1 MALTIDGIS
10 KRFGDFPAVQDIS
23 FTVQPGRIFGFLGTN
38 GAGKTTT
45 MRMILDIIRP
55 DAGSIAWNGTPTRD
69 VPRHDF
75 GYLPEERGLYP
86 KMPVDDQLLFLAQ
99 LYGAK
104 KEKVLAD
111 LDTWLARLDI
121 TQNKH
126 KTVDQLSKGNQQKI
140 QFLAAILHDPQ
151 ILILDEPFS
160 GLDPVNAQQM
170 KDAFIAMRDQGK
182 TVIFSTHQLDDAQEL
197 CHDVSIIHRGRL
209 VIAGTVDEVR
219 RSMGQQV
226 VRFAVAGDSRI
237 AWLESVP
244 QVSVAR
250 RREDYVELNVP
261 SEDVARQVLAE
272 AVRRG
277 APVTRFE
284 ISYPS
289 LNDVFLASVS
299 DWQPDDRPQ
308 PGPTDAVS
316 EAVAVAV

>member
-1 MALTIDGIS
+1 MALAIDGIS
-10 KRFGDFPAVQDIS
+10 KNFGDVPAVQDIS

-55 DAGSIAWNGTPTRD
+55 DSGSITWNGTPTRD
-69 VPRHDF
+69 VPRRDF

-99 LYGAK
+99 LYGATK
-104 KEKVLAD
+104 AKAAAD
-111 LDTWLARLDI
+111 LDTWLQRLAI
-121 TQNKH
+121 TENKH
-126 KTVDQLSKGNQQKI
+126 KRVEELSKGNQQKI

-170 KDAFIAMRDQGK
+170 KDAFLTMRDQGK

-209 VIAGTVDEVR
+209 VIAGSVDEVR

-226 VRFAVAGDSRI
+226 VRLAIAGDPRI
-237 AWLESVP
+237 DWAESVP
-244 QVSVAR
+244 EVSVAR

-261 SEDVARQVLAE
+261 SEDVARTVLAE
-272 AVRRG
+272 AVRRD

-289 LNDVFLASVS
+289 LNDVFLAAVKGMPQ
-299 DWQPDDRPQ
+299 DARPQ
-308 PGPTDAVS
+308 PTEVKTGEP
-316 EAVAVAV
+316 VAV

>member
-1 MALTIDGIS
+1 MALVIDDIS
-10 KRFGDFPAVQDIS
+10 KNFGDFPAVRDIS
-23 FTVQPGRIFGFLGTN
+23 FTVEPGRIFGFLGTN

-45 MRMILDIIRP
+45 MRMILDIIRA
-55 DAGSIAWNGTPTRD
+55 DAGSITLNGVPTQD
-69 VPRHDF
+69 VPRNEF

-104 KEKVLAD
+104 KRAVQAD
-111 LDTWLARLDI
+111 LDAWLERLDI
-121 TQNKH
+121 TENKH
-126 KTVDQLSKGNQQKI
+126 KTVEQLSKGNQQKI

-170 KDAFIAMRDQGK
+170 KDAFITMRDQGK

-226 VRFAVAGDSRI
+226 VRLAIDGDPEVR
-237 AWLESVP
+237 WLDSVP
-244 QVSVAR
+244 DVSVAR
-250 RREDYVELNVP
+250 RREDYIELNVP
-261 SEDVARQVLAE
+261 SEDVARTVLAE

-277 APVTRFE
+277 APVSRFE

-289 LNDVFLASVS
+289 LNDVFLASVR
-299 DWQPDDRPQ
+299 DMQADDRPQ
-308 PGPTDAVS
+308 PVAAMVS
-316 EAVAVAV
+316 DAVAV